1 LKELV
6 IMKSFLEA
14 SKLIIFDLDGTLYED
29 TDHFDYYALLLKQE
43 LQDEDLTLKYEK
55 DYEAMKNGNHIVKI
69 GKAYDVERDYVL
81 SLDPMTLEVT
91 EAHTWEGVF
100 VQQGEIQKLYNR
112 PLEFNF
118 ENMIA
123 IGDGWWLPF
132 VTAKHYGVKDTYTSY
147 NKTKEYMVT
156 EQFELTKTEGLI
168 PFLSELKQS
177 KQLVLCTNSDIDD
190 VGRLLKELELDSI
203 FTHILP
209 SAMKPT
215 QTAGHFKKLLERYEV
230 EAHEAVSIGDNFIN
244 EIAPALKLGM
254 KAIYIHGHYHDDS
267 STNLKVVP
275 TLANV
280 WEGENKGK
288 QY

>member
-1 LKELV
+1 
-6 IMKSFLEA
+6 MKSLLETA
-14 SKLIIFDLDGTLYED
+14 KLVVFDLDGTLYED
-29 TDHFDYYALLLKQE
+29 TDHFDYYAELLKLE
-43 LQDEDLTLKYEK
+43 LTKEEDQQRFQK
-55 DYEAMKNGNHIVKI
+55 DYEAMKAGNHIVKI

-81 SLDPMTLEVT
+81 TLDPMTIQVT
-91 EAHTWEGVF
+91 EVHNWD
-100 VQQGEIQKLYNR
+100 GELINQDEVMTLYKE

-132 VTAKHYGVKDTYTSY
+132 VTAKHYGVQDTYTNY

-156 EQFELTKTEGLI
+156 DQFQLTKTPGLKQG
-168 PFLSELKQS
+168 LLELKNS

-190 VGRLLKELELDSI
+190 VGRLLKELELDTI
-203 FTHILP
+203 FEHILS

-215 QTAGHFKKLLERYEV
+215 HTEGHFKKLIQQYEV
-230 EAHEAVSIGDNFIN
+230 KPHEVVSIGDNFIN

-254 KAIYIHGHYHDDS
+254 KAVYIHSSATSGRSDS
-267 STNLKVVP
+267 ENMVVVP

-280 WEGENKGK
+280 WGN
-288 QY
+288 